1 MRLLLGL
8 GLSIALVCQGAGA
21 GAAPTPTPANH
32 PIIGVWKLTVAEG
45 RCSETYRFKV
55 DGTSLVTSAHEVSES
70 EFAIPVAPSEKGF
83 YKLEDKIVK
92 DNGKQD
98 CSGEVMK
105 VGTRATNFVLF
116 HPSGEIFLMCASE
129 SMETCIGPF
138 ERVRG
143 EDL

>member
-1 MRLLLGL
+1 MRLLPGL
-8 GLSIALVCQGAGA
+8 VLSLALLSN
-21 GAAPTPTPANH
+21 AACSAPPAPNH
-32 PIIGVWKLTVAEG
+32 PILGVWKLTLADG
-45 RCSETYRFKV
+45 RCAETYRFRG

-70 EFAIPVAPSEKGF
+70 EFAIPAKPSEKGF
-83 YKLEDKIVK
+83 YKLEDRIVK

-98 CSGEVMK
+98 CSGEIMK

-116 HPSGEIFLMCASE
+116 HPSGEIFLMCATE

-143 EDL
+143 ETI

>member
-8 GLSIALVCQGAGA
+8 GLSLVLLSQAACGA
-21 GAAPTPTPANH
+21 PPASNH
-32 PIIGVWKLTVAEG
+32 PIIGVWTLVIGDG
-45 RCSETYRFKV
+45 RCAETYRFRG

-70 EFAIPVAPSEKGF
+70 EFAIPAAPSEKGF
-83 YKLEDKIVK
+83 YKLEDRIIK

-98 CSGEVMK
+98 CSGEIIK

-143 EDL
+143 ERI

>member
-1 MRLLLGL
+1 MRWLPGLLLSL
-8 GLSIALVCQGAGA
+8 ALFPNAA
-21 GAAPTPTPANH
+21 RAAPPAPNH
-32 PIIGVWKLTVAEG
+32 PILGVWKLTLADG
-45 RCSETYRFKV
+45 RCSETYRFRG
-55 DGTSLVTSAHEVSES
+55 DGTTLVTSAHEVSES
-70 EFAIPVAPSEKGF
+70 EFAIPSKPSEKGF

-98 CSGEVMK
+98 CSGEIMK

-116 HPSGEIFLMCASE
+116 HPSGEIFLMCATE

-143 EDL
+143 EAI